1 MWDSICQKPQSVEF
15 GGSRL
20 ASWTWSCPRAPSGSP
35 PVPPVVSPILK
46 WVLPSS
52 ARSCIH
58 ISWQSQACPETQQ
71 SRLYQALIAL
81 IGWLTI
87 SAEYDVVNT
96 STFDEER
103 KSQSRSMHEL
113 LTSFKFNDEPSDN
126 ITRSVMKSLSEVSQN
141 RRSRRMLASIFATIN
156 GREFLQK
163 MLHNVRG
170 LSRMALYD
178 RAKSIIRSSG
188 HNAKLFT
195 SSFNKQI
202 YNRR

>member
-1 MWDSICQKPQSVEF
+1 MPIFRVA
-15 GGSRL
+15 SRCNFL
-20 ASWTWSCPRAPSGSP
+20 ELFVLRRAIGIRKTTSTMTR
-35 PVPPVVSPILK
+35 V
-46 WVLPSS
+46 
-52 ARSCIH
+52 
-58 ISWQSQACPETQQ
+58 QQ

-81 IGWLTI
+81 TGWLTI
-87 SAEYDVVNT
+87 SAEYDVVNP

-126 ITRSVMKSLSEVSQN
+126 ITRSVMTSMSGVSQN
-141 RRSRRMLASIFATIN
+141 RRSRRMLASICATIN